1 MTKDGEEMLTKEQQM
16 YNKELKNRKKEIID
30 LVNEGYIKN
39 ILLLNIIT
47 GGLFTDEEVG
57 TETEND
63 SLFTEQFNY
72 GKDTSMLDILD
83 NIIIHAKEKKCQK
96 DKSCT
101 ISFKKYKNKKRSPNK
116 SNVHQKK
123 KSLKKSSTKKSLSK
137 TKKSLKKSKKVAK
150 SLKKKTSQKKSKKK
164 CKE

>member
-1 MTKDGEEMLTKEQQM
+1 MAKDGEEMLTKEQQM

-101 ISFKKYKNKKRSPNK
+101 ISFKKYRNKKRSPNK

-150 SLKKKTSQKKSKKK
+150 SLKKKTSQKKSKKM
-164 CKE
+164 

>member
-1 MTKDGEEMLTKEQQM
+1 MAKDGEEMLTKEQQM

>member
-1 MTKDGEEMLTKEQQM
+1 MAKDGEEMLTKEQQM
-16 YNKELKNRKKEIID
+16 YNKDLENRKKEIIQ

-72 GKDTSMLDILD
+72 DYGKDTSMLDILD

-101 ISFKKYKNKKRSPNK
+101 ISFKKYRNKKRSPNK

-150 SLKKKTSQKKSKKK
+150 SLKKKTSQKKSKKM
-164 CKE
+164 

>member
-1 MTKDGEEMLTKEQQM
+1 MSEDGQEMLTEEQQM
-16 YNKELKNRKKEIID
+16 YNKELENRKKEIIE

-39 ILLLNIIT
+39 IFLLNLVT

-72 GKDTSMLDILD
+72 EKVNSMLDILD
-83 NIIIHAKEKKCQK
+83 NIIIHAKEKECQK
-96 DKSCT
+96 DKKSCT

-123 KSLKKSSTKKSLSK
+123 KSLRKSSTKKSLSK
-137 TKKSLKKSKKVAK
+137 TKKSLKKSKSCKKFKKEK
-150 SLKKKTSQKKSKKK
+150 S
-164 CKE
+164 

>member
-1 MTKDGEEMLTKEQQM
+1 MSEDGQEMLTKEQQM
-16 YNKELKNRKKEIID
+16 YNKELENRKKEIIE

-39 ILLLNIIT
+39 ILLLNIMT

-63 SLFTEQFNY
+63 TLFTEKFNY
-72 GKDTSMLDILD
+72 GKEDTSMLDILD

-96 DKSCT
+96 DQSCT

-123 KSLKKSSTKKSLSK
+123 KSLRKSSTKKSLSK
-137 TKKSLKKSKKVAK
+137 TKKSLKKSKSCKKFKKEK
-150 SLKKKTSQKKSKKK
+150 S
-164 CKE
+164 

>member
-1 MTKDGEEMLTKEQQM
+1 MSEDGQEMLTEEQQM
-16 YNKELKNRKKEIID
+16 YNKELENRKKEIIK
-30 LVNEGYIKN
+30 LVEEGYIKN
-39 ILLLNIIT
+39 IFLLNITT

-72 GKDTSMLDILD
+72 GKDNSMLDILD
-83 NIIIHAKEKKCQK
+83 NIIIHAKEKKFQK

-123 KSLKKSSTKKSLSK
+123 KSLRKSSTKKSLSK
-137 TKKSLKKSKKVAK
+137 TKKSLKKSKSCKKFKKEK
-150 SLKKKTSQKKSKKK
+150 S
-164 CKE
+164 

>member
-1 MTKDGEEMLTKEQQM
+1 MAKDGEEMLTKEQQM
-16 YNKELKNRKKEIID
+16 YNKELENRKKEIIQ

-72 GKDTSMLDILD
+72 GKDTSMLDTSMLDILD

-101 ISFKKYKNKKRSPNK
+101 ISFKKYRNKKRSPNK

-150 SLKKKTSQKKSKKK
+150 SLKKKSKKM
-164 CKE
+164 

>member
-1 MTKDGEEMLTKEQQM
+1 MSEDGQEMLTKEQQM
-16 YNKELKNRKKEIID
+16 YNKELENRKKEIIK
-30 LVNEGYIKN
+30 LVEEGYIKN
-39 ILLLNIIT
+39 IFLLNIMT

-63 SLFTEQFNY
+63 TLFTEQFKSK
-72 GKDTSMLDILD
+72 KDTSMLDILD

-96 DKSCT
+96 DQSCT

-123 KSLKKSSTKKSLSK
+123 KSLRKSSTKKSLSK
-137 TKKSLKKSKKVAK
+137 TKKSLKKSKSCKKFKKEK
-150 SLKKKTSQKKSKKK
+150 S
-164 CKE
+164 

>member
-1 MTKDGEEMLTKEQQM
+1 MSDEEEMLTKEQQM
-16 YNKELKNRKKEIID
+16 YNKELENRKKEIIQ
-30 LVNEGYIKN
+30 LVNQGYIKN
-39 ILLLNIIT
+39 ILLLNINT

-83 NIIIHAKEKKCQK
+83 NIIIHAKEKECQK

-137 TKKSLKKSKKVAK
+137 TKKSLKKSKVAK
-150 SLKKKTSQKKSKKK
+150 SLKKSLKKK
-164 CKE
+164 L

>member
-1 MTKDGEEMLTKEQQM
+1 MAKDGEEMLTKEQQM

-96 DKSCT
+96 DNSCT
-101 ISFKKYKNKKRSPNK
+101 ISFKKYRNKKRSPNK

-150 SLKKKTSQKKSKKK
+150 SLKKKTSQKKSKKM
-164 CKE
+164 

>member
-16 YNKELKNRKKEIID
+16 YNKELENRKKEIIQ

-150 SLKKKTSQKKSKKK
+150 SLKKKTSQKKSKKM
-164 CKE
+164 